1 MIMVLIYVDGI
12 LITRPNN
19 TDLKS
24 FIEKFNTTFT
34 LKDLGELYYFLRIE
48 VLYDTNCVYLS
59 PKKYIRDL
67 LSKVIMLDCKG
78 IDTPMSTGL
87 KLQKEA
93 QELLDNIL
101 LILHTKKTLLEEC
114 CI

>member
-1 MIMVLIYVDGI
+1 MVLIYVDGI
-12 LITRPNN
+12 LITRPNS

-24 FIEKFNTTFT
+24 FIGKFNTTFT
-34 LKDLGELYYFLRIE
+34 LKDLGELSYFLRIE
-48 VLYDTNCVYLS
+48 VIYDTDCVYLS

-93 QELLDNIL
+93 QGAFRQYI
-101 LILHTKKTLLEEC
+101 LILHTKKILLEEC
-114 CI
+114 SI